1 MLRYLQENKGDVI
14 MKIQKYSLAEIAYE
28 TKAYPET
35 LYESIKRMGLGFPI
49 LVKRLD
55 NGHLVCVDGHK
66 RCSAIADILRENPTS
81 RLQNVSVIF
90 EGARSDSGTTKNHH

>member
-1 MLRYLQENKGDVI
+1 

-81 RLQNVSVIF
+81 RLQNVPVIL